1 MHDPDCL
8 IQGYARARGLADEP
22 QVPEAECSN
31 DVLRTRMG
39 QYPTSVQGSHEV
51 KGFVSV
57 HLFRVP
63 VLDAMSGAAL
73 ANNYDLKSH
82 GPATRS
88 VCGRGRL
95 IGMKTLRVGGGLDF
109 ASVVHVPIS
118 PLGFQRV
125 PKSPTTHLDPN
136 GRKTRATFSPAWSSF
151 FGNSRGTPNVVE

>member
-8 IQGYARARGLADEP
+8 IQGYAYARGLADEP
-22 QVPEAECSN
+22 QVLEAECSN

-57 HLFRVP
+57 QLFRVR

-73 ANNYDLKSH
+73 ANNFDLKSH

-88 VCGRGRL
+88 VCRRGRL
-95 IGMKTLRVGGGLDF
+95 IGMKTLRVGGLGLCISRACPNISARVSTSAKIPNN
-109 ASVVHVPIS
+109 ASGS
-118 PLGFQRV
+118 
-125 PKSPTTHLDPN
+125 
-136 GRKTRATFSPAWSSF
+136 
-151 FGNSRGTPNVVE
+151 